1 MHITTF
7 FEALPSN
14 LLASGARILSP
25 PSIAR
30 SSRGFSTFSI
40 KLSLRTCKASGAF
53 WSRSLPCNSMLLRI
67 KRCVVGGLTLVM
79 LGGCASKDQNRN
91 RLDEN
96 HFPRLVL
103 WAWERPEDLKTVDPN
118 RFAVAFLAQTIALKN
133 DDVILNPRH
142 QPLDVS
148 PETKLIAVTRIE
160 SQKTTGQYASLS
172 DGQRNKAVALIL
184 RTMELRNVL
193 AIQIDFDAASSERDF
208 YRALLHDV
216 RAKLPD
222 NLALSMTALA
232 SFCVGDRWLSDLPVD
247 EAVPMIFRMGADD
260 KSIKNLLSSGEDF
273 REPLCQKSYG
283 IAVDEPQ
290 DLKFKPERR
299 VYVFSNRPWK
309 LDDIR
314 ALEERIGP

>member
-1 MHITTF
+1 MG
-7 FEALPSN
+7 L
-14 LLASGARILSP
+14 
-25 PSIAR
+25 
-30 SSRGFSTFSI
+30 RGKCF
-40 KLSLRTCKASGAF
+40 
-53 WSRSLPCNSMLLRI
+53 
-67 KRCVVGGLTLVM
+67 VVGALTLVV
-79 LGGCASKDQNRN
+79 LGSCTPKVETRN
-91 RLDEN
+91 RLDEAQ
-96 HFPRLVL
+96 FPPVIL

-133 DDVILNPRH
+133 DDVILSPRH

-148 PETKLIAVTRIE
+148 PETKLMAVTRIE

-172 DGQRNKAVALIL
+172 DGQRGKAVALIL

-222 NLALSMTALA
+222 DLALSMTALA
-232 SFCVGDRWLSDLPVD
+232 SFCVGDRWFSDLPVD

-283 IAVDEPQ
+283 IAVDEPLDIQ
-290 DLKFKPERR
+290 FKPDRR
-299 VYVFSNRPWK
+299 VYVFNDRSWK
-309 LDDIR
+309 ASDISS
-314 ALEERIGP
+314 LNERFSK